1 MTMLTDEQKRLVEAN
16 VPLARFL
23 AHKRWE
29 MAPGALDYEE
39 LVSLAYQGLV
49 SAAQRW
55 RSYSEENGL
64 PEEEIVAG
72 DGFSVFS
79 RKRIIGAILDWQKRD
94 ADHVPRSY
102 RTDYKMVQRAGYP
115 DRVKKYSLLSR
126 ATGLSVDRIKLVI
139 AAVERMPV
147 SFHEMVDD
155 EGNVTMDEPKA
166 RTDVEESVVVASVG
180 NAIVAKI
187 SEMSPLQQ
195 VTLALRYFEGLEF
208 QDIANEL
215 EVSASSVREAHN
227 EALVTIQTAMV
238 EAISH

>member
-1 MTMLTDEQKRLVEAN
+1 
-16 VPLARFL
+16 
-23 AHKRWE
+23 
-29 MAPGALDYEE
+29 
-39 LVSLAYQGLV
+39 
-49 SAAQRW
+49 
-55 RSYSEENGL
+55 
-64 PEEEIVAG
+64 
-72 DGFSVFS
+72 
-79 RKRIIGAILDWQKRD
+79 
-94 ADHVPRSY
+94 
-102 RTDYKMVQRAGYP
+102 MVQRAGYP
-115 DRVKKYSLLSR
+115 DRVKKYSLLSH

-180 NAIVAKI
+180 NAIVTKI

-227 EALVTIQTAMV
+227 EALVVIQTAMV